1 MTASI
6 SPESFKDALKT
17 IQRIRSKYTPEEG
30 QDYYDNPDAALDSK
44 GVYFLAPLIYW
55 CRDEQA
61 LIDDQELWN
70 AIQIVTRH
78 FRDHYHNQGKLEAF
92 EKIIEP
98 LAYDAVLRLYE
109 TETPKLPMIY
119 REGMD
124 YFASTLRNNPYY
136 AIGFLAQS
144 TEALADPRNTFGDN
158 IQYINRLL
166 NYVVP
171 YYQDR
176 ASVDQAALM
185 LFALDQAINEN
196 PMGYSDAAIDGLKA
210 HRDTIQSNTKNRT
223 EEEVAKITEWR
234 ANLHEAQA
242 ACAVIASQNFQD
254 HPDFIRAGKV
264 LAALGNNQ
272 NPETK
277 TATLANPAQWILGT
291 SIATYTLAAF
301 FQVMGNLGSQDALSD
316 DVKTAFQ
323 TLRTFSDDVLSSW
336 AANNSFNHSKKFSLQ
351 DAIVSNQS
359 TLNTVASAALLEE
372 RIEGL
377 EGLMQA
383 IASESS
389 GPEDKQR
396 LIDYAVAL
404 SDKNLK
410 PGAPQVENVDMHV
423 RMIQLKIQEGL
434 KGVGSLV
441 LLEKRIQDGQLSDAA
456 MTTLRDHYDAI
467 FDRYKEKQGFELAL
481 LKIRAQEAAPSLKT
495 VLGFEQ
501 LPVFIEKLEFAGRK
515 APFKIRKGNDV
526 HGVEKWLLND
536 SPDAAKVMFLGS
548 MYCAILQDF
557 IRNDSNTPEA
567 RNAKTVLTY
576 IESYFEAGGKK
587 SELDTMVQNY
597 FESVLNFADTVGKKP
612 DLLRALTDV
621 VAAGALWREI
631 DDIVINSD
639 NLDQSRLGQYIH
651 MGTCIAFRY
660 IVDGKADLFKAAT
673 QNDETQTPVV
683 SAAIL
688 EDSYA
693 LKGIKDLLPRIE
705 ESPKDA
711 LWDTA
716 AWLAALQKN
725 RDNENSSINNDP
737 EVKRAAERI
746 EAYIKTKFL
755 EIPELDSLVKDM
767 HKPRKASHSFYAD
780 VLLDNLCRDDVDTTT
795 LDPAKYASLIL
806 KMQWARDH
814 GDQDQTAAKRQH
826 DAKVLL
832 PFLSK
837 VINRFPEFRSQVDRE
852 KTRIQ
857 AFIDASR
864 KVSFSNDPEF
874 NDTNGLINAFDSDF
888 DMIDMI
894 KYAVQIQSVLDD
906 IDAGVISANAAQ
918 RQDAITFQD
927 HVQEVIKAK
936 GWDHETQPYQ
946 KYQRISREKIALKAI
961 VSENLLEFQEIQG
974 ALCDDSVIDCEDIFT
989 LMDDEKYEYIFYGG
1003 RYGYSQEKVP
1013 NFPAKFLVATETALL
1028 RRNDLPPRLVQHL
1041 EVVGDGILEHWR
1053 AWERQGPESVCWQD
1067 YLSQHKAFNAVVGT
1081 LRAQSDLLQVSQNPA
1096 CMEPAQCRVA

>member
-1 MTASI
+1 
-6 SPESFKDALKT
+6 
-17 IQRIRSKYTPEEG
+17 
-30 QDYYDNPDAALDSK
+30 
-44 GVYFLAPLIYW
+44 
-55 CRDEQA
+55 
-61 LIDDQELWN
+61 
-70 AIQIVTRH
+70 
-78 FRDHYHNQGKLEAF
+78 
-92 EKIIEP
+92 
-98 LAYDAVLRLYE
+98 
-109 TETPKLPMIY
+109 
-119 REGMD
+119 
-124 YFASTLRNNPYY
+124 
-136 AIGFLAQS
+136 
-144 TEALADPRNTFGDN
+144 
-158 IQYINRLL
+158 
-166 NYVVP
+166 
-171 YYQDR
+171 
-176 ASVDQAALM
+176 VDQAALM

-196 PMGYSDAAIDGLKA
+196 PMGYSDAAIDGLKV
-210 HRDTIQSNTKNRT
+210 HRSTIEDNTKNRT
-223 EEEVAKITEWR
+223 EEEVTKITTWR
-234 ANLHEAQA
+234 ANLHDAQT
-242 ACAVIASQNFQD
+242 ACAVIARQNFQD

-301 FQVMGNLGSQDALSD
+301 LQVMGNLGSQDALSD

-336 AANNSFNHSKKFSLQ
+336 ATNNSFNRSNKFSLQ

-372 RIEGL
+372 RTEGL

-404 SDKNLK
+404 SDNKVKL
-410 PGAPQVENVDMHV
+410 GAPQVENVAMHV

-456 MTTLRDHYDAI
+456 MTTLRDHYGVI
-467 FDRYKEKQGFELAL
+467 FDRYQEKQGLAL
-481 LKIRAQEAAPSLKT
+481 SLQALRAEEAAPSLKT

-501 LPVFIEKLEFAGRK
+501 FPVFIGKLKFAGTE
-515 APFKIRKGNDV
+515 APWKIRKGNDV

-548 MYCAILQDF
+548 MYCAILKDH
-557 IRNDSNTPEA
+557 IGNTPTTLEEK
-567 RNAKTVLTY
+567 NALKVLTY

-587 SELDTMVQNY
+587 SELDYMVQNY

-631 DDIVINSD
+631 DDIVKSSD
-639 NLDQSRLGQYIH
+639 NLDPSSWGQYVT
-651 MGTCIAFRY
+651 MGTCIASRY
-660 IVDGKADLFKAAT
+660 IMDGEADLFEAAK
-673 QNDETQTPVV
+673 QNDDSQTPVV
-683 SAAIL
+683 SATIL
-688 EDSYA
+688 KDSYA
-693 LKGIKDLLPRIE
+693 LKKINALLPRIE
-705 ESPKDA
+705 KNPETA

-716 AWLAALQKN
+716 RWLDELRGQ
-725 RDNENSSINNDP
+725 RDCGLVDDHRTP
-737 EVKRAAERI
+737 EVHSAAKRI

-755 EIPELDSLVKDM
+755 ETPWWAKLDSLVKDM
-767 HKPRKASHSFYAD
+767 HKPREASHSFYAD

-795 LDPAKYASLIL
+795 LKPAKYASLIL

-814 GDQDQTAAKRQH
+814 DDPDGENKQS

-832 PFLSK
+832 PFLSN

-864 KVSFSNDPEF
+864 KVSFADHPEF
-874 NDTNGLINAFDSDF
+874 NDTNGLINALDSDY
-888 DMIDMI
+888 DMI

-946 KYQRISREKIALKAI
+946 KYQRISREKIALEAVI
-961 VSENLLEFQEIQG
+961 SANLPEFQEIQS
-974 ALCDDSVIDCEDIFT
+974 ALCDDSVIYCDSVFT
-989 LMDDEKYEYIFYGG
+989 SISDERYESKFYGG
-1003 RYGYSQEKVP
+1003 SYGYSQKKVP
-1013 NFPAKFLVATETALL
+1013 NLPAKLLVAIETALS
-1028 RRNDLPPRLVQHL
+1028 RQDLPPRLVQHL
-1041 EVVGDGILEHWR
+1041 EVVKGGILEYWGD
-1053 AWERQGPESVCWQD
+1053 WERQGTDSEYYPD
-1067 YLSQHKAFNAVVGT
+1067 YLSQREAFNAVVGT
-1081 LRAQSDLLQVSQNPA
+1081 LYAQRDLLQAAENPA
-1096 CMEPAQCRVA
+1096 CMGSGIQSRVA

>member
-6 SPESFKDALKT
+6 SRASFNEALET
-17 IQRIRSKYTPEEG
+17 IHRIRPKYTPKDG
-30 QDYYDNPDAALDSK
+30 QNYYDNPDAALDLNK
-44 GVYFLAPLIYW
+44 REYFLAPLIYW
-55 CRDEQA
+55 CRDEQD

-98 LAYDAVLRLYE
+98 VAQDAVGHLYE

-119 REGMD
+119 REGVNN
-124 YFASTLRNNPYY
+124 FVSTLRDDPYY

-144 TEALADPRNTFGDN
+144 TEALADPRNAVGDN

-185 LFALDQAINEN
+185 LFALDQAIKEN
-196 PMGYSDAAIDGLKA
+196 PMGYSNAAIDGLKA

-254 HPDFIRAGKV
+254 HPDFIRAGQV

-277 TATLANPAQWILGT
+277 TATLANPAQWIFGT
-291 SIATYTLAAF
+291 SIETETLAAF
-301 FQVMGNLGSQDALSD
+301 LQVMGNLGSQDALSD

-351 DAIVSNQS
+351 DAIASNQS
-359 TLNTVASAALLEE
+359 TLNTMASAALLEE

-404 SDKNLK
+404 SDNKVKL
-410 PGAPQVENVDMHV
+410 GAPQVENVAMHV

-441 LLEKRIQDGQLSDAA
+441 LLENRIQDGQLSDAA
-456 MTTLRDHYDAI
+456 MTTLRDHYGVI
-467 FDRYKEKQGFELAL
+467 FDRYKEQQGFELAL
-481 LKIRAQEAAPSLKT
+481 LEIRAQEAAPSLKT

-501 LPVFIEKLEFAGRK
+501 FPVFIVKLKFAGTE
-515 APFKIRKGNDV
+515 APWKIRKGNDV
-526 HGVEKWLLND
+526 HDVEKWLLND

-548 MYCAILQDF
+548 MYCAILKDH
-557 IRNDSNTPEA
+557 IGNTPTTLEEK
-567 RNAKTVLTY
+567 NALKVLTY

-587 SELDTMVQNY
+587 SELDYMVQNY

-631 DDIVINSD
+631 DDIVISSD
-639 NLDQSRLGQYIH
+639 NLDPSSLGQYVK
-651 MGTCIAFRY
+651 MGTCIASRY
-660 IVDGKADLFKAAT
+660 IMDGEADLFEAAK

-693 LKGIKDLLPRIE
+693 LEEINALLPRIE
-705 ESPKDA
+705 ENPETA

-716 AWLAALQKN
+716 RWLDELRGQ
-725 RDNENSSINNDP
+725 RDCGLVDDHKTP
-737 EVKRAAERI
+737 EVHSAAKRI

-755 EIPELDSLVKDM
+755 ETPWWAKLDSLVKDM
-767 HKPRKASHSFYAD
+767 HKPREASHSFYAD
-780 VLLDNLCRDDVDTTT
+780 VLLDNLCRDDVDTMT
-795 LDPAKYASLIL
+795 LDPAEYASLIL

-814 GDQDQTAAKRQH
+814 DDPDGKNKQS

-832 PFLSK
+832 PFLSN

-864 KVSFSNDPEF
+864 KVSCSDHPEF
-874 NDTNGLINAFDSDF
+874 NNTNGLINALDYDYG
-888 DMIDMI
+888 MIE
-894 KYAVQIQSVLDD
+894 YAVLIKNVIDD
-906 IDAGVISANAAQ
+906 IDAGVISATAAQ

-927 HVQEVIKAK
+927 HVQKVIEAK
-936 GWDHETQPYQ
+936 GWDNQTRPHQ
-946 KYQRISREKIALKAI
+946 KYQRISREKIALKVI
-961 VSENLLEFQEIQG
+961 VSANLPEFQEIQG
-974 ALCDDSVIDCEDIFT
+974 PLCDDSVIYCDRVFT
-989 LMDDEKYEYIFYGG
+989 SISRERYQPRSYGG
-1003 RYGYSQEKVP
+1003 SYGYSQEKVP
-1013 NFPAKFLVATETALL
+1013 NLPEKLLVATETALS
-1028 RRNDLPPRLVQHL
+1028 RQDLPPRLVQHL
-1041 EVVGDGILEHWR
+1041 EVVSDGILEHWR
-1053 AWERQGPESVCWQD
+1053 AWERQGTDSEYYPD
-1067 YLSQHKAFNAVVGT
+1067 YLRQHKAFNAVVET
-1081 LRAQSDLLQVSQNPA
+1081 LYAQRDMLQASQNPA
-1096 CMEPAQCRVA
+1096 CMNSEECMVA